1 MSQIQPT
8 YIYLNFLSTFKEK
21 KNKTSGIKYLF
32 SKSQQLK
39 YHFNM
44 KLVLN
49 ILLFVSNLQSPHPHK
64 DLKNKR
70 RKLLFKTSFFIMA
83 CYPKESYVSRIA

>member
-1 MSQIQPT
+1 M
-8 YIYLNFLSTFKEK
+8 
-21 KNKTSGIKYLF
+21 KTSGIKYLF

-49 ILLFVSNLQSPHPHK
+49 ILLFVSNLQSHPHK
-64 DLKNKR
+64 DLKKKR
-70 RKLLFKTSFFIMA
+70 KNSFSRLPSSLWPAIPRKHM
-83 CYPKESYVSRIA
+83 YPGELKIL